1 MRKRFFNRGMAF
13 FLALL
18 MVVSL
23 LPVGAQEVVAAGD
36 KSEVTT
42 TLGGQTFV
50 VGESQEFTVTTVPS
64 VEDANKMVRGHFEI
78 TDSENNPIDDSIMT
92 LEYLETQGAQKDQRL
107 PLSTIG

>member
-1 MRKRFFNRGMAF
+1 MRDKTRKRFLNRGMAF

-42 TLGGQTFV
+42 TLG
-50 VGESQEFTVTTVPS
+50 E
-64 VEDANKMVRGHFEI
+64 
-78 TDSENNPIDDSIMT
+78 
-92 LEYLETQGAQKDQRL
+92 
-107 PLSTIG
+107 